1 MVCRPLLP
9 CGAQRSRRKKKKGN
23 SGEREAAHRVVAAIT
38 PELGRL
44 YAQSAESRVT

>member
-1 MVCRPLLP
+1 MVCRPPLP

-23 SGEREAAHRVVAAIT
+23 TGEREAAQRMVAAIT

-44 YAQSAESRVT
+44 YAERAESHVT